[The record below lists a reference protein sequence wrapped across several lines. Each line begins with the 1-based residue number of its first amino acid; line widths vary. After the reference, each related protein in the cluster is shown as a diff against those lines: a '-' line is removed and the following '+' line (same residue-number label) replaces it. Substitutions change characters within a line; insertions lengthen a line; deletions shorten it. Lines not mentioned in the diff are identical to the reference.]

1 MCNAYGQGCS
11 GFTYNCIKCNFDLN
25 VECSLKLDIFTHE
38 GHKDRLILSNTAHR
52 QKRNCCD
59 NKGYQVFRC
68 TIYEFELD
76 FQYTTLP
83 HTTNNGQHEH
93 PFTLRYRAED
103 DFSEYYCD
111 IYEEERDSKVLVLLL
126 WGLQLC
132 CSSKLYYWEIPKLQV
147 WRCLHIWLS
156 LTPSY
161 FRWGN

>member
-1 MCNAYGQGCS
+1 MFLCNAYGQGCS

-59 NKGYQVFRC
+59 NKRYQVFCC

-126 WGLQLC
+126 
-132 CSSKLYYWEIPKLQV
+132 
-147 WRCLHIWLS
+147 
-156 LTPSY
+156 
-161 FRWGN
+161 